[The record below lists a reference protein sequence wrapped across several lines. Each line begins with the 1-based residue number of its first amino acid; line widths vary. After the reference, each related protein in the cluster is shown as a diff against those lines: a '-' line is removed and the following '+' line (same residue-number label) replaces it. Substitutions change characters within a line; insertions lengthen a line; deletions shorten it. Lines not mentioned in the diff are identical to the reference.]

1 MKKIFTLAIMTVM
14 CVAAMAQEQLTIRIK
29 ANVDVMFNGQQVDK
43 NSYLKLNGENTNAV
57 NMTIVSEPGSTN
69 VYQYSVELN
78 AGTYTANLGG
88 TNSTGKIVNGTI
100 PSFTLTSTQT
110 VHFWGRV
117 TPAKQSYIEGY
128 CSALQYGVMDDKWQY
143 YAMGKPSYG
152 NKKVT
157 GYFFTPD
164 ATVLKNLKCGVLT
177 KELVENTDILT
188 SSGENAV
195 IVTFQSDSYN
205 ASVGLKKFELDYATY
220 TMKVSDAANMDVV
233 ITDAKASTLC
243 APVELTIPENV
254 KAYTLTYEGNNTLK
268 AEEIKK
274 IIPANTPV
282 LLNADADTYSFAVG
296 EVASPIGTDSYTYTK
311 DGKTNTKYYMK
322 TVFEGNLH
330 GVFQEKYAPQG
341 SYVLQN
347 GENGVGFYQV
357 NVANYP
363 INAFRCYVS
372 LTAETSARSLS
383 IVFPETT
390 GIEEVKTASAKSMKK
405 MVDGRLVIEK
415 NGNTFNAAGQIIK

>member
-14 CVAAMAQEQLTIRIK
+14 CVAAMAQEKLTIKIYTSSP
-29 ANVDVMFNGQQVDK
+29 VTFNSQQVQG
-43 NSYLKLNGENTNAV
+43 NLKLDGVNTTV
-57 NMTIVSEPGSTN
+57 DMTIVSEPGSPN
-69 VYQYSVELN
+69 VYHYSIALN
-78 AGTYTANLGG
+78 AGTYTASVGG
-88 TNSTGKIVNGTI
+88 TTSSGTAISGKNVYQ

-117 TPAKQSYIEGY
+117 HSKGYVEGL
-128 CSALQYGVMDDKWQY
+128 CSALQYGVMDGSWQY

-152 NKKVT
+152 NTKAT

-164 ATVLKNLKCGVLT
+164 AISYSSLKGGVSTKVLGD
-177 KELVENTDILT
+177 DILT
-188 SSGENAV
+188 NSATGV
-195 IVTFQSDSYN
+195 LPVTFLGDSYTQ
-205 ASVGLKKFELDYATY
+205 SVGLKKFELNYATY

-243 APVELTIPENV
+243 APVELTIPKKV

-268 AEEIKK
+268 AVEVTTTT
-274 IIPANTPV
+274 IPANTPV

-296 EVASPIGTDSYTYTK
+296 VVASQIGTDKTYTK
-311 DGKTNTKYYMK
+311 DNTEKKYMK
-322 TVFEGNLH
+322 TVSAGNLH
-330 GVFQEKYAPQG
+330 GVFQEKYAPKY

-347 GENGVGFYQV
+347 GANGVGFYQV
-357 NVANYP
+357 NVTDYP
-363 INAFRCYVS
+363 INAFRCYVKLS
-372 LTAETSARSLS
+372 ESNARSLS

-390 GIEEVKTASAKSMKK
+390 GIEEVKTASAKSVKK